1 MESRKRI
8 VVNDESDDE
17 GSVQQ
22 EHNAFTKFAL
32 PQQQTAQM
40 DDGWLDTRDPS
51 SMTMSEKQENI
62 TSARL
67 ERKDMATL
75 TPKPQSMSLLSPGLE
90 DTPENATKAQHSRLR
105 RLEKANDHYEE
116 VPPEQQKKPAK
127 KKVRRS
133 VEEADEES
141 FDDSDVTEESDDD
154 ESIGDSSDADAGANI
169 ESDGEGQEYDDENEH
184 ERGQQE
190 LKDMAAK
197 ILKKCDK
204 TIASLRDALRIW
216 AGGSVSG
223 VDKNGDADCV
233 NLLSIEGETG
243 DHRILKDKDFS
254 VMCPSLELKPYQL
267 VGVNWLKLL
276 HQNGVN
282 GVLADDM
289 GLGKTVQTIAFLG
302 WLRGRANRRTSLIVV
317 PATTLSNWCNELE
330 KFCPNLRV
338 TVYHGSQ
345 KERDMMRYPLH
356 TSIEAREVDVVLST
370 YTIFERESCKE
381 DQSFLRKQRFDYVIL
396 DEAHCIKV
404 QILLIVLKF

>member
-17 GSVQQ
+17 RSAQQ
-22 EHNAFTKFAL
+22 ELNAFAKFAL
-32 PQQQTAQM
+32 PQEPPAHM
-40 DDGWLDTRDPS
+40 DEEWLDTRHPS
-51 SMTMSEKQENI
+51 SMTTSEKQENI

-67 ERKDMATL
+67 ERKSMAIL

-90 DTPENATKAQHSRLR
+90 DTPENAAKAHQHSRLR
-105 RLEKANDHYEE
+105 RLEKTNDNGTEA
-116 VPPEQQKKPAK
+116 PAEQQKKPAK
-127 KKVRRS
+127 KKLRRS
-133 VEEADEES
+133 IEEVDEES
-141 FDDSDVTEESDDD
+141 FDDSDVTEESDDE

-169 ESDGEGQEYDDENEH
+169 ESDGEGQEYDDENEQQ
-184 ERGQQE
+184 RGQQE

-216 AGGSVSG
+216 AGRSISG
-223 VDKNGDADCV
+223 GDDNADNADADCV

-243 DHRILKDKDFS
+243 DHRILKDQDFT

-302 WLRGRANRRTSLIVV
+302 WLRGKANRRTSLIVV

-381 DQSFLRKQRFDYVIL
+381 DQSFLRKQRFDYLIL

-404 QILLIVLKF
+404 RIL